1 MEIIGIILFFVM
13 LWLVIHITNDI
24 KNPKNKTSD
33 EEDINFYKPQFSR
46 SDAVGLDVGDLS
58 TAQGRV
64 RLFKSLL
71 ATEVLKELEEK
82 HPESYKVF
90 FCFFQKRNPDYSGEL
105 FSLREIHDMQELKVT
120 DKIRMYKDAERRLI
134 AKYFSKLLSSPE
146 KLTELLKCDHDL
158 FVLISNKVLNHI
170 SRMEGSFE
178 KLREQESVLNE
189 EKEIIQYYH
198 TVLENF
204 YKVLGED
211 SKLHNQQ
218 SVESNDSS
226 YTNNE
231 AVDLDD
237 QETTFPN
244 PQISDTKAKS
254 KSAYVTNSK
263 RLLNICNDLIS
274 EYEDKNNMSPSCRE
288 DLIESIKYQVERSK
302 AEISQ
307 WKDYDTDYI
316 RIAHTMLANSS
327 FDLLASGK
335 YNIYTGVI
343 NPMKCGSQLLN
354 VYDRSMEWAVSHKEI
369 DEPTRI
375 EQRNYL
381 MECIS
386 KVG

>member
-24 KNPKNKTSD
+24 KNPKNKASD
-33 EEDINFYKPQFSR
+33 EEDINSYKPQFSDTNASIFTDVGEKRDIIFKNQRYMDADFGYSKFNPICTSSINSTNRYLSLLRTEEGAVVDWIR
-46 SDAVGLDVGDLS
+46 SGSVCVAKCNGVSDVMIDVYDTYLYGELYKTLYICPYAHSSKHTPVGFTLVEKDERQFDGDLLKVIEEREISLDVELS
-58 TAQGRV
+58 LR
-64 RLFKSLL
+64 KSLRAAEL
-71 ATEVLKELEEK
+71 AK
-82 HPESYKVF
+82 
-90 FCFFQKRNPDYSGEL
+90 
-105 FSLREIHDMQELKVT
+105 
-120 DKIRMYKDAERRLI
+120 
-134 AKYFSKLLSSPE
+134 
-146 KLTELLKCDHDL
+146 
-158 FVLISNKVLNHI
+158 
-170 SRMEGSFE
+170 
-178 KLREQESVLNE
+178 QESRSQE
-189 EKEIIQYYH
+189 
-198 TVLENF
+198 
-204 YKVLGED
+204 
-211 SKLHNQQ
+211 SQ
-218 SVESNDSS
+218 S
-226 YTNNE
+226 
-231 AVDLDD
+231 
-237 QETTFPN
+237 
-244 PQISDTKAKS
+244 SDTKAKS

-343 NPMKCGSQLLN
+343 NPMKCGSQLFN